1 MRMSHPIKII
11 IRLNLL
17 AIIALLFMVE
27 PAHALQ
33 SHSYTGLHVHEF
45 AHVFLLFAMVLFAF
59 KVRRSRLGEKKSW
72 RLIVWGAWL
81 FALWN
86 LWAFS
91 GHIIELYI
99 PEGSIAVIPPSK
111 APSLLLKS
119 WWEIIYYVLKMDHLL
134 SVPAAICFYAGLR
147 AMTKEITEAKKP

>member
-45 AHVFLLFAMVLFAF
+45 AHVFLLFAMVLFGTAIPTW
-59 KVRRSRLGEKKSW
+59 RKKN
-72 RLIVWGAWL
+72 RG
-81 FALWN
+81 
-86 LWAFS
+86 
-91 GHIIELYI
+91 
-99 PEGSIAVIPPSK
+99 
-111 APSLLLKS
+111 
-119 WWEIIYYVLKMDHLL
+119 D
-134 SVPAAICFYAGLR
+134 
-147 AMTKEITEAKKP
+147 